1 MLSSPSKKGHWML
14 IYPEKIVLETIIQ
27 NLLNLRMNY
36 TRRFLH
42 MSPLSNSSY
51 TVYLFGKLVKR
62 KFQEEVI
69 PMFDIVCEVTQ

>member
-1 MLSSPSKKGHWML
+1 MLFYL
-14 IYPEKIVLETIIQ
+14 EKIVPDIIIQ
-27 NLLNLRMNY
+27 NFLNLRMNY

-69 PMFDIVCEVTQ
+69 RMFDIDCEVKQ